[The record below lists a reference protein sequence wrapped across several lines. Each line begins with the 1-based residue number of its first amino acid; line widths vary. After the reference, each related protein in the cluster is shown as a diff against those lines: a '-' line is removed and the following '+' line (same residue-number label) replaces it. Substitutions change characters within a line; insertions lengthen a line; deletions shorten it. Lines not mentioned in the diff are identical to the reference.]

1 MSISKSEKY
10 DEENLLLDRETLA
23 SKIGTILG
31 GEPCAADALA
41 GLFVELRQAMEGG
54 LEGINRTRE
63 TLAMGVE
70 LAYLHTRAHD
80 AAVRLYHL
88 SQEGQL
94 LVQDEP
100 LTLLDAAIE
109 RTAART
115 AADSRATHTRRRARS
130 GS

>member
-23 SKIGTILG
+23 SKIETILG
-31 GEPCAADALA
+31 GEPCAPDALA
-41 GLFVELRQAMEGG
+41 GLFVELRQAIESG
-54 LEGINRTRE
+54 LNGINRTRE

-70 LAYLHTRAHD
+70 LAYLHTRAHA

-100 LTLLDAAIE
+100 LTLLDAALE
-109 RTAART
+109 RTVTRLSRPT
-115 AADSRATHTRRRARS
+115 RATPPCRRARS
-130 GS
+130 TR

>member
-23 SKIGTILG
+23 AKIETILG
-31 GEPCAADALA
+31 GGPHAPDVLA
-41 GLFVELRQAMEGG
+41 SLFVELRQAIESG
-54 LEGINRTRE
+54 LRGINRTRE

-70 LAYLHTRAHD
+70 LAYLHTRAH
-80 AAVRLYHL
+80 ASAVRLYHL

-94 LVQDEP
+94 TVKDEP

-109 RTAART
+109 RAAARSS
-115 AADSRATHTRRRARS
+115 ADSSAAKSRRRARNIS
-130 GS
+130 